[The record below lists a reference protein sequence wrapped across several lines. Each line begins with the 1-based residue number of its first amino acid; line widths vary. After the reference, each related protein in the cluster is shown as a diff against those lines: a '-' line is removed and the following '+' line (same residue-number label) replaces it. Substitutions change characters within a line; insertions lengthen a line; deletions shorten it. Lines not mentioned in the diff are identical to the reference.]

1 MHVLDE
7 IDVNGPESLFQS
19 PEVIQKSQFLPSK
32 VLQANYFYFNA
43 DNRKTKD
50 FIKTHKQLSGNL
62 HTNPWSNTMNYH

>member
-7 IDVNGPESLFQS
+7 IDVKRPESLFKS

-50 FIKTHKQLSGNL
+50 FIKTH
-62 HTNPWSNTMNYH
+62 TNSFQGIFTPIPGRTQ